1 LGPNCWQQENADA
14 AMEKSVELVKAYVR
28 AGFSKI
34 HLDASMSCADDSIP
48 LAPETVAERAAVLC
62 LAAESVAT
70 DCQREQLNYVI
81 GTEVPVPGGEASA
94 IQSVHITQVEDA
106 ANTLRTHQK
115 AFIARGLAEALTRV
129 IAIVVQPGVE
139 FDHSNIIHYQAQE
152 AQALAQWIEKT
163 KMVYEAHSTDYQT
176 QTAYRELVRDHF
188 AILKVG
194 PALTFALREAIFAL
208 AQIEQELIAPE
219 NRSRCLAVIEEVM
232 LDEPQYWKKYYRTGF
247 NDSLLDIHYSLS
259 DRIRYYWPHSR
270 IKNSVETMMVNLEGV
285 DIPLGMIS
293 QYLPKQFERIQSGEL
308 SAIPHQLIMDKIYD
322 VLRAYRYGC
331 AE

>member
-1 LGPNCWQQENADA
+1 MKTLIARHKAGEHIGICSVCSAHPLVIEAALAFDRNSTRKVLIEATSNQVNQFGGYTGMTPADFREFVFAIADKVGFARERIILGGDHLGPNCWQQENADA

-139 FDHSNIIHYQAQE
+139 FDHSNIIHYQAQ
-152 AQALAQWIEKT
+152 
-163 KMVYEAHSTDYQT
+163 
-176 QTAYRELVRDHF
+176 
-188 AILKVG
+188 
-194 PALTFALREAIFAL
+194 
-208 AQIEQELIAPE
+208 
-219 NRSRCLAVIEEVM
+219 
-232 LDEPQYWKKYYRTGF
+232 
-247 NDSLLDIHYSLS
+247 
-259 DRIRYYWPHSR
+259 
-270 IKNSVETMMVNLEGV
+270 
-285 DIPLGMIS
+285 
-293 QYLPKQFERIQSGEL
+293 
-308 SAIPHQLIMDKIYD
+308 
-322 VLRAYRYGC
+322 
-331 AE
+331 